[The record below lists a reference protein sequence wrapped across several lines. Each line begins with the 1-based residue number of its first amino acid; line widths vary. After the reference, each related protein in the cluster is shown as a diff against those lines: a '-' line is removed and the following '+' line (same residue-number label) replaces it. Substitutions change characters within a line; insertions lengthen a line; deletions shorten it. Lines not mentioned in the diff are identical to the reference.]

1 MPVFSKGRAVRFEV
15 QAADSVSDVAAKMNA
30 SGDNINETLFSLLMT
45 VAGRSSNFKSGPY
58 DIRAGESPY
67 RLMQKLANGIY
78 AQEGVT
84 VIEGWT
90 FKQMRNAIDSH
101 PALKHDTAGLSDQ
114 ELFQKLGLNYANGE
128 GLFYPDTYQFVQGT
142 SDIKIYQ
149 LAQRSMMSKL
159 NKLWENRAVNLPYK
173 TVYDG
178 LIMASIVEKES
189 SKKSDR
195 GMIAGVFINRL
206 KRDMK
211 LQTDPTVIYGMGSR
225 YEGKIHRSDLLRD
238 TPYNTYTRKGL
249 PPTPIALPGMS
260 SLEAAFNPTETDALY
275 FVSRG
280 DGTSQFS
287 NNLDDHNRA
296 VEQYILK
303 K

>member
-1 MPVFSKGRAVRFEV
+1 MPVFSTGRAVRFEV
-15 QAADSVSDVAAKMNA
+15 QSSDSVSDVAAKMNA
-30 SGDNINETLFSLLMT
+30 NADNINETLFAFFMT
-45 VAGRSSNFKSGPY
+45 ITGKGSNLKPGPY

-84 VIEGWT
+84 IIEGWT

-114 ELFQKLGLNYANGE
+114 ALFQKLGLNYSNGE
-128 GLFYPDTYQFVQGT
+128 GLFYPDTYQFRQGA

-149 LAQRSMMSKL
+149 LAHRNMMSRL
-159 NKLWENRAVNLPYK
+159 NELWEKRAANLPYK
-173 TVYDG
+173 TVYDA

-211 LQTDPTVIYGMGSR
+211 LQTDPTVIYGMGNR
-225 YEGKIHRSDLLRD
+225 YEGKIHKSDLLRD

-249 PPTPIALPGMS
+249 PPTPIAFPGKS

-287 NNLDDHNRA
+287 SNLDDHNKA

>member
-15 QAADSVSDVAAKMNA
+15 QASDSVSDITARMNA
-30 SGDNINETLFSLLMT
+30 NADNINGALFSLLMT
-45 VAGRSSNFKSGPY
+45 VSGKSSGFTPGPY

-67 RLMQKLANGIY
+67 RLMQKLSNGIY
-78 AQEGVT
+78 AQESVT

-90 FKQMRNAIDSH
+90 FKQMRKAIDSH
-101 PALKHDTAGLSDQ
+101 PALKHETADLSDQ
-114 ELFQKLGLNYANGE
+114 ELFQKLGLNYASGE
-128 GLFYPDTYQFVQGT
+128 GLFYPDTYQFRQGA

-149 LAQRSMMSKL
+149 LAQRNMMSKL
-159 NKLWENRAVNLPYK
+159 NKLWENRAEGLPYK
-173 TVYDG
+173 SVYDG
-178 LIMASIVEKES
+178 LIMASIIEKES
-189 SKKSDR
+189 SRKSDR

-225 YEGKIHRSDLLRD
+225 YEGKIHKSDLLRD

-249 PPTPIALPGMS
+249 PPTPIALPGIS
-260 SLEAAFNPTETDALY
+260 SLEAAFHPTETDALY

-287 NNLDDHNRA
+287 NNLDDHNKA